1 MRTIYLAGKMENVS
15 LDEQS
20 DWREYVTPHLT
31 MNGWR
36 VLNPVQRS
44 LKDGYNHR
52 RIYELDMR
60 DVRESDVVL
69 ANLVRSQSEGHGT
82 AMEVH
87 FAYQNNI
94 PVMGYATLGQKKHP
108 FLEVCVTEW
117 VTDLDKA
124 TKILNE
130 FYT

>member
-15 LDEQS
+15 AKTQ
-20 DWREYVTPHLT
+20 
-31 MNGWR
+31 NGWR
-36 VLNPVQRS
+36 DYVSPRLTAEGWKVLNPIFRS

-60 DVRESDVVL
+60 DVRESDVIL
-69 ANLVRSQSEGHGT
+69 ADLRRSNSEGHGT

-87 FAYQNNI
+87 YAYQKNI
-94 PVMGYATLGQKKHP
+94 PVIGYAIKDQKKHP

-117 VTDLDKA
+117 VVDLNHA
-124 TKILNE
+124 IKILNE
-130 FYT
+130 FYK